1 VLRAAEREPTL
12 QYATFSHTNAVD
24 AADGAVLR
32 GSGPGIG
39 EGLLDTDHRTA
50 SGR

>member
-24 AADGAVLR
+24 AAVLR
-32 GSGPGIG
+32 GSGPSIG